1 MGCEIEAAVAIGYS
15 GLDIYGSHAL
25 EFFQCFVE
33 RRRGAERGV
42 KWVQCLQ
49 GDAMWR
55 AVEKHVPRD
64 VLTAALAVTPH
75 RQDADM
81 RQSKDAALFQF
92 EYADGLLGNILMLPS
107 FAAGT
112 SVGVKLKDRT
122 EPIGVR
128 FDERTEPR
136 YPHFAWLLKGIERM
150 VHTGRPTYPVER
162 TLLTS
167 GILDRALTSLAQGQK
182 KLITPELA
190 ISYQPV
196 DYPHAPQPDLGSD
209 PRD

>member
-1 MGCEIEAAVAIGYS
+1 
-15 GLDIYGSHAL
+15 
-25 EFFQCFVE
+25 VE

-42 KWVQCLQ
+42 PWVQCLQ
-49 GDAMWR
+49 GDAMWK
-55 AVEKHVPRD
+55 AVDETVSKEA
-64 VLTAALAVTPH
+64 LAAALAVTPH
-75 RQDADM
+75 QPGADM
-81 RQSKDAALFQF
+81 RQSKDATLFQF

-107 FAAGT
+107 FSAGT
-112 SVGVKLKDRT
+112 SIGLKLRGRS

-136 YPHFAWLLKGIERM
+136 YPHFAWLLKAIERM
-150 VHTGRPTYPVER
+150 VYTGRPAYPVER

-167 GILDRALTSLAQGQK
+167 GILDRALTSLAEGQK
-182 KLITPELA
+182 KLATPELA